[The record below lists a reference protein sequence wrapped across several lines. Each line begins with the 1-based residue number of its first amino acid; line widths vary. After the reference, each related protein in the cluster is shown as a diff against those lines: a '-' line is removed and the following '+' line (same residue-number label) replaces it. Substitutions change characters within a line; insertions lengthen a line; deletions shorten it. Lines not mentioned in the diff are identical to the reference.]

1 MRIQN
6 CVLQKCMTPLVWT
19 QGYDFVLEFYLFV
32 SFGLGCFFFFSPLL
46 ICIVFGF
53 VELAKYRLRK
63 IFHERSRCCIS
74 FSLTTQILL
83 WAYSNK
89 VLIDLNG
96 SVIYRVFPYTQL
108 QFIKHAAA
116 LNGWS
121 NSAQLLTSACG
132 VLLKRH
138 KKAGFKHL
146 LLCVKL

>member
-1 MRIQN
+1 MN
-6 CVLQKCMTPLVWT
+6 PGLCFWFGV
-19 QGYDFVLEFYLFV
+19 LFV
-32 SFGLGCFFFFSPLL
+32 CFSFFLFFFL
-46 ICIVFGF
+46 ICIVFDF
-53 VELAKYRLRK
+53 VKLAKYRLSK

-89 VLIDLNG
+89 MLIDLNG

-116 LNGWS
+116 LNGQS
-121 NSAQLLTSACG
+121 NSARLLMSVCS
-132 VLLKRH
+132 VLLKGH

-146 LLCVKL
+146 LLWVK